1 MGIQLDEA
9 RRLHPLTLVQR
20 LIVSLPAMLFIL
32 LPLFRGTDDSSIWF
46 NLSLAALYGLF
57 LIPWIAVYY
66 IRFRYWI
73 TETEV
78 IIHSGVLTRRRRNIP
93 VDRIQNIDVEQGPLQ
108 RMLGTAK
115 VVIYTAG
122 SANAEGVLEYVSLK
136 EAQDIRSIVREI
148 QRGAAPGSVSG
159 SVSGS
164 ASEPVLGAS
173 VEAKPVPPLFAM
185 DSRRVLLA
193 GAFRFSLLYIAAMFS
208 LLQFV
213 DPDPTVVFDILLR
226 GPLEPVAADIQASP
240 WMAGVSAVLG
250 AVLLGW
256 LTGIALTFNRFH
268 RFTLERE
275 GSKLNR
281 RHGLLTISQGTV
293 PLHRVQSYILRS
305 NPLMQRF
312 GWYRLELQ
320 TIGTDTRERGF
331 QVAAPFARG
340 HEVERILDSISV
352 PTGVGAGAGAAAG
365 LGQRW
370 ASLEW
375 QPVSPLT
382 TRRFLI
388 RWSVALVLPVA
399 IAAYWWLPVLWGLVL
414 WPLVPVLA
422 RKRYANMG
430 WAMTESMVAI
440 RRGIIRKH
448 TWLIPIDKLQTISLK
463 ANWFQRRLGLET
475 LYVDTAGA
483 SDAIPADLVD
493 VTKDV
498 AEDLFRQAYRR
509 YAAL

>member
-20 LIVSLPAMLFIL
+20 LIVSLPAMFFIL
-32 LPLFRGTDDSSIWF
+32 LPLFRGTEDSSLWF

-93 VDRIQNIDVEQGPLQ
+93 VDRIQNVDVEQGPLQ
-108 RMLGTAK
+108 RVLGTAK

-136 EAQDIRSIVREI
+136 EAEDIRSVVREI
-148 QRGAAPGSVSG
+148 QQGTALDSGQDAASNSVS
-159 SVSGS
+159 
-164 ASEPVLGAS
+164 EPAPAAANS
-173 VEAKPVPPLFAM
+173 NPPIFAM
-185 DSRRVLLA
+185 DRRRVLLA

-208 LLQFV
+208 LLQFI

-240 WMAGVSAVLG
+240 WVAGVSAVLG

-268 RFTLERE
+268 RFTLERV

-293 PLHRVQSYILRS
+293 PLHRIQSYILRS

-331 QVAAPFARG
+331 QVAAPFARA
-340 HEVERILDSISV
+340 HEVERILDAISTT
-352 PTGVGAGAGAAAG
+352 TGADV
-365 LGQRW
+365 GQRW
-370 ASLEW
+370 ASLAW

-382 TRRFLI
+382 TRRFLV

-399 IAAYWWLPVLWGLVL
+399 VAVFWWPPVLWGLVL
-414 WPLVPVLA
+414 WPLVPILA
-422 RKRYANMG
+422 RTRYANMG

-448 TWLIPIDKLQTISLK
+448 IWLIPIDKLQTISLK

-475 LYVDTAGA
+475 LYIDTAGA

-493 VTKDV
+493 VTRDV
-498 AEDLFRQAYRR
+498 AEGLFRQAYRR